1 MGNEEAGVRLA
12 DRISV
17 GAAFAEIDNDGKSGY
32 LAQSVLPLYF
42 GLGDAEK
49 ADRVEVG
56 WPSGR
61 KQAQTETV
69 HANQVLEVTEP
80 R

>member
-17 GAAFAEIDNDGKSGY
+17 GAAFAVIDNDGTSGY

-42 GLGDAEK
+42 GLGEAEK
-49 ADRVEVG
+49 VDQIEVD

-61 KQAQTETV
+61 RQILTGLG
-69 HANQVLEVTEP
+69 ANQTLQINEP